1 MRDLQTLRCELDGI
15 DREIVALFARR
26 MAVCDEV
33 ADYKAAHGL
42 SVPDAS
48 REKEKLSSV
57 RAQCEIDLADDAA
70 ELFEKLMALSRARQ
84 VRRMEKKK

>member
-1 MRDLQTLRCELDGI
+1 MRDLQTLRGELDGI

-33 ADYKAAHGL
+33 ADYKAANGL
-42 SVPDAS
+42 GVLDAA
-48 REKEKLSSV
+48 REKEKLSAV
-57 RAQCEIDLADDAA
+57 RALCGEELAGDAA

-84 VRRMEKKK
+84 VRRMEEKK

>member
-1 MRDLQTLRCELDGI
+1 MRDLQTLRAELDGI
-15 DREIVALFARR
+15 DRELVALFARR

-33 ADYKAAHGL
+33 ADYKAANGL
-42 SVPDAS
+42 GVLDAS

-57 RAQCEIDLADDAA
+57 RAQCGTDLADDAA

-84 VRRMEKKK
+84 VRRMEEKK

>member
-1 MRDLQTLRCELDGI
+1 MRDLQTLRDELDGI

-42 SVPDAS
+42 GVPDAS
-48 REKEKLSSV
+48 REKESSPPC
-57 RAQCEIDLADDAA
+57 AH
-70 ELFEKLMALSRARQ
+70 SARSTLPTTP
-84 VRRMEKKK
+84 RSCLKN